1 MLTILAFVLVLSG
14 LILVHELG
22 HYCVA
27 RLLGVRVLKFSLGF
41 GPRVVGWIHNGTDYC
56 ISAVPL
62 GGFVK
67 MLGEQPGEEVPPE
80 EEQRSFSHR
89 PVAARAA
96 IVAAGPLSNLL
107 FAWLI
112 MAGILL
118 VNGNP
123 VLLPLIG
130 EVQKGSPAAAAGIV
144 EGDKIIEIAGKPV
157 ATWDDVARLIRREGK
172 KGPINVVVERHGK
185 RVAVVVEPTI
195 RRVKDIFGQEIEVP
209 MIGITAAGK
218 LHIDRVNPAEA
229 LALASVK
236 TWDLIVLTGKG
247 FVKII
252 QRVVPLSTLGG
263 PILIAQLA
271 GQQAHEGMVNLLYFM
286 ALLSVNLGLI
296 NLFPIPVLDGG
307 HLFFFALE
315 ALLRRPLT
323 PRQME
328 LAQQVGIAILGALM
342 LLVFYNDIARLLG
355 ILPAPGQGP

>member
-123 VLLPLIG
+123 VLLPLLG

-144 EGDKIIEIAGKPV
+144 
-157 ATWDDVARLIRREGK
+157 
-172 KGPINVVVERHGK
+172 
-185 RVAVVVEPTI
+185 
-195 RRVKDIFGQEIEVP
+195 
-209 MIGITAAGK
+209 
-218 LHIDRVNPAEA
+218 
-229 LALASVK
+229 
-236 TWDLIVLTGKG
+236 
-247 FVKII
+247 
-252 QRVVPLSTLGG
+252 GG
-263 PILIAQLA
+263 
-271 GQQAHEGMVNLLYFM
+271 GR
-286 ALLSVNLGLI
+286 ALL
-296 NLFPIPVLDGG
+296 
-307 HLFFFALE
+307 HLA
-315 ALLRRPLT
+315 
-323 PRQME
+323 
-328 LAQQVGIAILGALM
+328 
-342 LLVFYNDIARLLG
+342 
-355 ILPAPGQGP
+355 